1 MGCSCLLPLQPI
13 FQAFY
18 SSALKIF
25 AIVCRPTGSRVKAQD
40 WKGLGIVE
48 KDAIEQGV
56 GSTADRPRLE
66 EVAARVGLSPSTVS
80 LVLRNIPGPSD
91 ETRRRV
97 LQAADEL
104 GYRPNRS
111 ASLLARRRSHLL
123 GVSLEVRNSFHAE
136 LVEELQAASEQVGYE
151 LVLSTVTRT
160 QNEQRAV
167 ETLLDSQCEALIL
180 LGPDAPPARLTALAM
195 QLPVIAV
202 GRRVKADGVD
212 VVRSADDKGT
222 SHVVD
227 YLAGLGHRAI
237 TYVDGGK
244 GIIAGDRR
252 RGYRTAMRRHKL
264 NGWIRIISG
273 DHTEESGLRAA
284 AALLD
289 EPELPTAV
297 VTFNDRCAVGLLDA
311 LNRAGVDVPGSVSI
325 VGYDDS
331 PLARLAHINLTT
343 VSQNTQQQAEH
354 AVAVAVER
362 LDEQR
367 AMPREVVLSPRLVIR
382 RTASPP
388 RSST

>member
-1 MGCSCLLPLQPI
+1 MPSNGQPC
-13 FQAFY
+13 QGG
-18 SSALKIF
+18 K
-25 AIVCRPTGSRVKAQD
+25 TGKA
-40 WKGLGIVE
+40 GVVE
-48 KDAIEQGV
+48 EDAIGHGV
-56 GSTADRPRLE
+56 GTTAYRPRLE
-66 EVAARVGLSPSTVS
+66 EVAARVGLSSATVS
-80 LVLRNIPGPSD
+80 LVLRNVPGPSE

-97 LQAADEL
+97 FQAAEEL
-104 GYRPNRS
+104 SYRPNRT

-123 GVSLEVRNSFHAE
+123 GVSLEIRSSFHAE
-136 LVEELQAASEQVGYE
+136 LVEELQAASERVGYE

-167 ETLLDSQCEALIL
+167 ETLLDSHCEALIL
-180 LGPDAPPARLTALAM
+180 LGPDAPQARLTALGK

-212 VVRSADDKGT
+212 VVRSADDQGT
-222 SHVVD
+222 SQVVN
-227 YLAGLGHRAI
+227 YLAGLAHRDIA
-237 TYVDGGK
+237 YVDGGK
-244 GIIAGDRR
+244 GIIPGDRR

-264 NGWIRIISG
+264 NDWIRIIPG

-284 AALLD
+284 AALLA

-354 AVAVAVER
+354 AVAAAVER

-367 AMPREVVLSPRLVIR
+367 SVPREVVLSPRLVVR
-382 RTASPP
+382 RTAGPP
-388 RSST
+388 PV

>member
-1 MGCSCLLPLQPI
+1 M
-13 FQAFY
+13 
-18 SSALKIF
+18 
-25 AIVCRPTGSRVKAQD
+25 RPTGRRVKAARLER
-40 WKGLGIVE
+40 LGIVE
-48 KDAIEQGV
+48 EDAIGQGA
-56 GSTADRPRLE
+56 GTTQYRPRLE

-167 ETLLDSQCEALIL
+167 ETLLDSHCEALIL
-180 LGPDAPPARLTALAM
+180 LGPDAPPARLTALAK

-202 GRRVKADGVD
+202 GRRVQADGVD

-252 RGYRTAMRRHKL
+252 RGYRAAMRRHKL
-264 NGWIRIISG
+264 NGWVRIISG
-273 DHTEESGLRAA
+273 DHTEESGSRAA

-362 LDEQR
+362 LDGER
-367 AMPREVVLSPRLVIR
+367 SVPREMVLSPRLVIR
-382 RTASPP
+382 RTAGPP
-388 RSST
+388 PLV

>member
-1 MGCSCLLPLQPI
+1 MPSSGQPC
-13 FQAFY
+13 QGGE
-18 SSALKIF
+18 
-25 AIVCRPTGSRVKAQD
+25 TGEAGVV
-40 WKGLGIVE
+40 GE
-48 KDAIEQGV
+48 DAIGQGV
-56 GSTADRPRLE
+56 GITAYRPRLE
-66 EVAARVGLSPSTVS
+66 EVAARVGLSSATVS
-80 LVLRNIPGPSD
+80 LVLRNVPGPSE

-97 LQAADEL
+97 FQAAEEL
-104 GYRPNRS
+104 SYRPNRT

-123 GVSLEVRNSFHAE
+123 GVSLEIRNSFHAE
-136 LVEELQAASEQVGYE
+136 LVEELQAASERVGYE

-167 ETLLDSQCEALIL
+167 ETLLDSHCEALIL
-180 LGPDAPPARLTALAM
+180 LGPDAPPARLTALGK

-212 VVRSADDKGT
+212 VVRSADDQGT
-222 SHVVD
+222 SQVVN
-227 YLAGLGHRAI
+227 YLAGLAHRAI
-237 TYVDGGK
+237 AYVDGGK
-244 GIIAGDRR
+244 GIIPGDRR
-252 RGYRTAMRRHKL
+252 RGYRTAMRQHKL
-264 NGWIRIISG
+264 NDWIRIIPG

-284 AALLD
+284 AALLA

-297 VTFNDRCAVGLLDA
+297 VTFNDRCALGLLDA

-354 AVAVAVER
+354 AVAAAVER

-367 AMPREVVLSPRLVIR
+367 SVPREVVLSPRLVVR
-382 RTASPP
+382 STAGPP
-388 RSST
+388 RASS